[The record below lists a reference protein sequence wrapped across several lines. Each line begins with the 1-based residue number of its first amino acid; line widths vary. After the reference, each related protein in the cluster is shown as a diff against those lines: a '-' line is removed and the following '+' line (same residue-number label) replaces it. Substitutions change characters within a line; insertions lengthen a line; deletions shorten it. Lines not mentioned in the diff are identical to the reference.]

1 MTRMDQSGDG
11 EPPPKRTRPNNNSSN
26 NAPPEEVPEELEED
40 ECDVEEEG
48 GEKVCG
54 DIYIPPPP
62 MPSGIQDGRRLVITK
77 IEINNF
83 KSYGRTQILGPFHKC
98 FTSIVGPNGSGKSN
112 VIDAMLFVFG
122 YRAQKLRL
130 KKLSL
135 LIHNS
140 DTYPDCTSCSVKVY
154 FALIYDKI
162 EEEMDIIEGTEFT
175 ISRTAHKDNS
185 SYYCIDDRR
194 VQFKEV
200 STRLQ
205 SHGIDLRYNRFLILQ
220 GEVEQIS
227 LMKPKAETEGESGM
241 LEFLEDIIG
250 TTRLKAPL
258 EEINKRIN
266 DLNELRAEKINRC
279 NFVRKEKEALE
290 SVRNEAITYLKMEN
304 NLMRK
309 QACLYGKQKE
319 KSMQVLDSAT
329 KEFQEAENI
338 LKEATK
344 DLELIKQKQTEKQQ
358 ECDELSS
365 QLEAASKQMD
375 ALNEKYK
382 NLEKEGE
389 QNRCK
394 NTNTFEKGK
403 KILADKTGVEEML
416 KEAQAEL
423 PKLEE
428 QIEENQL
435 RHNDLQAELTK
446 AEDELAELRGTLEGD
461 LKPLRQSREK
471 YENDLMAM
479 QKEIN
484 AAKAS
489 LDLKKSDLDQYLLT
503 ERQEKSRLISLES
516 DLKSNLTKLEEK
528 KKLVDGCTSDLPES
542 ERRIEANLKRAKELE
557 TKRVDIEKKLNQQ
570 TQILV
575 EAKNFAREKE
585 SRNRV
590 LTKIME
596 QKKSGAIPGIFGR
609 LGDLATIDKKYD
621 VAISTIAGGQLDKIL
636 TDCPKTSSKCIDYL
650 KKNNI
655 GTATFSALD
664 QKQKYRHADFDFN
677 APAERLIDLIE
688 PSDERFMPAFSDILR
703 DTLVVETS
711 ELANKIAFS
720 GRGWTVVTLKGHIYR
735 SYGVMTGGGR
745 AVSGKMRTTSS
756 EKRASLAAGMSVEDV
771 EKLEQDVQRLRADL
785 VNTTAECDRLQ
796 NEAVQAKKDNDFL
809 RYQLPTFQMEVVEIG
824 KMVESLRKEI
834 EDAKIRIEKVKPDPA
849 KVEEFERDIEKLQSD
864 YDSIKEQARVHED
877 QIAEVDREIKGLI
890 SGKIGPAERRVN
902 KLKKELEEISFAISK
917 AEAGKKNIA
926 RTVEKCHEKAKQ
938 YKKEVIES
946 NELLAQL
953 KARRHEI
960 RAELDSLDKEREVV
974 RTNREE
980 IAEKVKAELAE
991 LNRLKQEESN
1001 FQTSNLDIK
1010 HKADLLMKKV
1020 EEKQNDVARWSH
1032 MIENL
1037 KPNTLEGVDLDADV
1051 DDDDEDDNEADMDI
1065 QQLHKIIEHLD
1076 KEIKKIKPNL
1086 GAIEEYRQKYA
1097 LYIERAKELEV
1108 VTKKR
1113 DEHRDAYESVKNM
1126 RMEEFKQGFLIINR
1140 KLKEMYR
1147 MITLG
1152 GDAELEYCDS
1162 LDPFL
1167 EGIAFSV
1174 RPNKKTW
1181 KRISNLSGGEKT
1193 LSSLSLIFALHYYKP
1208 SPLYVMDEIDAALDF
1223 KNVSIV
1229 GNYIKERTK
1238 NTQFLIISL
1247 RNNMYEL
1254 SDRLIGIYKTYNSTK
1269 SLAYSLA

>member
-1 MTRMDQSGDG
+1 MGKDPT
-11 EPPPKRTRPNNNSSN
+11 TAAN
-26 NAPPEEVPEELEED
+26 EED
-40 ECDVEEEG
+40 QFDFDDEDHDIEEG
-48 GEKVCG
+48 GEKVCD

-62 MPSGIQDGRRLVITK
+62 KPTGVQDGRRLVITQ

-83 KSYGRTQILGPFHKC
+83 KSYGQTQILGPFHKC

-140 DTYPDCTSCSVKVY
+140 DTYPDCISCSVKVY
-154 FALIYDKI
+154 FAEIYDKI
-162 EEEMDIIEGTEFT
+162 EGQMDIIEDSEFT

-185 SYYCIDDRR
+185 SYYCINDRR

-200 STRLQ
+200 SNRLQ

-227 LMKPKAETEGESGM
+227 LMKPKAEAEGEAGM

-258 EEINKRIN
+258 EKINGRVN
-266 DLNELRAEKINRC
+266 ELNELRAEKINRC
-279 NFVRKEKEALE
+279 KLVQKEKDALE
-290 SVRNEAITYLKMEN
+290 SVKNEAIEYLKMEN
-304 NLMRK
+304 NLIKK
-309 QACLYGKQKE
+309 QGYLYELQKQRSIE
-319 KSMQVLDSAT
+319 VLDSVR
-329 KEFQEAENI
+329 KEFQEAERI
-338 LKEATK
+338 LHEAMRGLNDIKE
-344 DLELIKQKQTEKQQ
+344 KQNLKQQ
-358 ECDELSS
+358 EYAETSGQYEALTKK
-365 QLEAASKQMD
+365 LET
-375 ALNEKYK
+375 LNENHKS
-382 NLEKEGE
+382 LEKEGE
-389 QNRCK
+389 QNYMK

-403 KILADKTGVEEML
+403 KILADKKSVDEML

-423 PKLEE
+423 PRLDE
-428 QIEENQL
+428 QIEENASKQKE
-435 RHNDLQAELTK
+435 LQAELLE
-446 AEDELAELRGTLEGD
+446 AEDELSEMRGTLEGD
-461 LKPLRQSREK
+461 LKPLRETREK
-471 YENDLMAM
+471 YEVDLMAM

-484 AAKAS
+484 EAKSA
-489 LDLKKSDLDQYLLT
+489 LDLKRSDLDQYLLT
-503 ERQEKSRLISLES
+503 ERQEKSKLTSLES
-516 DLKSNLTKLEEK
+516 DFKSNLVKLEEK
-528 KKLVDGCTSDLPES
+528 QKLIAGCTSDLPES
-542 ERRIEANLKRAKELE
+542 ERRIEANLKRAKEME
-557 TKRVDIEKKLNQQ
+557 TRRREIEAKLNQEN
-570 TQILV
+570 QILV
-575 EAKNFAREKE
+575 EAKGFVREKE

-596 QKKSGAIPGIFGR
+596 QKKTGEIPGIFGR

-650 KKNNI
+650 KRHNI

-664 QKQKYRHADFDFN
+664 QKQKYRHVDFDFN
-677 APAERLIDLIE
+677 YPAERLIDLIDVQ
-688 PSDERFMPAFSDILR
+688 DERFIPAFSDILK
-703 DTLVVETS
+703 DTLVVENS
-711 ELANKIAFS
+711 DLANKICFS

-745 AVSGKMRTTSS
+745 PMSGKMRTTSD
-756 EKRASLAAGMSVEDV
+756 ERRASMAAGMSAEDI
-771 EKLEQDVQRLRADL
+771 EKLEIRVQKLRADL
-785 VNTTAECDRLQ
+785 VDTTAECDRLQ
-796 NEAVQAKKDNDFL
+796 TESAQAKKDNEYIK
-809 RYQLPTFQMEVVEIG
+809 YQLPTFQMEVEELG
-824 KMVESLRKEI
+824 RMVESLEKEI
-834 EDAKIRIEKVKPDPA
+834 ESSRARVEKVKPDP
-849 KVEEFERDIEKLQSD
+849 KRVSKLEAEIASLQEA
-864 YDSIKEQARVHED
+864 YDKIKEQARVYEV
-877 QIAEVDREIKGLI
+877 QIADVDQQIKSII
-890 SGKIGPAERRVN
+890 SGKIGPAEKKVN
-902 KLKKELEEISFAISK
+902 KFKKELEEISFAISK
-917 AEAGKKNIA
+917 AEAGKKGQA
-926 RTVEKCHEKAKQ
+926 RTIEKCQEKIAQ
-938 YKKEVIES
+938 YKKEIADS
-946 NELLAQL
+946 NELLSQL
-953 KARRHEI
+953 KERRKEI
-960 RAELDSLDKEREVV
+960 REELEKLDKERQQVK
-974 RTNREE
+974 EE
-980 IAEKVKAELAE
+980 CDVCAEK
-991 LNRLKQEESN
+991 LKEHQSEVTKLIQEESK

-1010 HKADLLMKKV
+1010 HKSELLAKKV
-1020 EEKQNDVARWSH
+1020 SEKEADVDKWKS
-1032 MIENL
+1032 MIEAL
-1037 KPNTLEGVDLDADV
+1037 KPNTLKGLDL
-1051 DDDDEDDNEADMDI
+1051 DDEDGDEEGSDDEMQVDHEAVDVKEL
-1065 QQLHKIIEHLD
+1065 QRSIEQLD
-1076 KEIKKIKPNL
+1076 KDIKKIRPNL
-1086 GAIEEYRQKYA
+1086 GAIEEYRQKHA
-1097 LYIERAKELEV
+1097 LYIERTKELDS
-1108 VTKKR
+1108 VTKRR
-1113 DEHRDAYESVKNM
+1113 DEHREAYENIKNM
-1126 RMEEFKQGFLIINR
+1126 RMDEFKQGFLVINR

-1193 LSSLSLIFALHYYKP
+1193 LSSLALIFALHYYKP

-1269 SLAYSLA
+1269 SLPYSLAQN

>member
-1 MTRMDQSGDG
+1 MSSLPPTPQPAAQPLDSTENEGD
-11 EPPPKRTRPNNNSSN
+11 EY
-26 NAPPEEVPEELEED
+26 D
-40 ECDVEEEG
+40 IDEEG
-48 GEKVCG
+48 GEKVCE

-62 MPSGIQDGRRLVITK
+62 KPIGIQDGRRLVITQ
-77 IEINNF
+77 IEIYNF
-83 KSYGRTQILGPFHKC
+83 KSYGQTQILGPFHKC

-140 DTYPDCTSCSVKVY
+140 DTYPDCTSCSVKVH

-162 EEEMDIIEGTEFT
+162 EDQMDIIEGSEFT

-185 SYYCIDDRR
+185 SYYCINDKR

-200 STRLQ
+200 SNVLQ
-205 SHGIDLRYNRFLILQ
+205 SHGVDLRYNRFLILQ

-227 LMKPKAETEGESGM
+227 LMKPKAESEGESGM

-258 EEINKRIN
+258 EKINLRVN
-266 DLNELRAEKINRC
+266 ELNELRAEKINRC
-279 NFVRKEKEALE
+279 KLVQKEKDSLE
-290 SVRNEAITYLKMEN
+290 SVKNEAITYLRMEN
-304 NLMRK
+304 SLMRK
-309 QACLYGKQKE
+309 QNLLYEKQKLRSIE
-319 KSMQVLDSAT
+319 VLDEV
-329 KEFQEAENI
+329 KEEFRKAEEI
-338 LKEATK
+338 LKEAMKGLEEIMEKQKTKQQQCDEINSQYEVICK
-344 DLELIKQKQTEKQQ
+344 DLETVGER
-358 ECDELSS
+358 
-365 QLEAASKQMD
+365 
-375 ALNEKYK
+375 YK
-382 NLEKEGE
+382 TLEKEGE

-403 KILADKTGVEEML
+403 KILSEKAGVEEML

-428 QIEENQL
+428 QIEANQK
-435 RHNDLQAELTK
+435 RREELTLELK
-446 AEDELAELRGTLEGD
+446 EAEDELSQFRGSLEGE
-461 LKPLRQSREK
+461 LKPLRKTREK
-471 YENDLMAM
+471 YESELMAM

-484 AAKAS
+484 DAKAAV
-489 LDLKKSDLDQYLLT
+489 DLKKSDLDQYLLT
-503 ERQEKSRLISLES
+503 ERQEKSKLVSLES
-516 DLKSNLTKLEEK
+516 DLRSNLITLEEK
-528 KKLVDGCTSDLPES
+528 EKLVSGCASDLPES
-542 ERRIEANLKRAKELE
+542 ERRIEANLKKAKDLE
-557 TKRVDIEKKLNQQ
+557 VRRKDIENRLNQQ
-570 TQILV
+570 NQTLI
-575 EAKNFAREKE
+575 EAKNFVREKE

-590 LTKIME
+590 LTKILE

-621 VAISTIAGGQLDKIL
+621 VAISTIAGSSLDKIL
-636 TDCPKTSSKCIDYL
+636 TDCPNTSSRCIDYL

-655 GTATFSALD
+655 GSATFSALD
-664 QKQKYRHADFDFN
+664 QKHMHRYADFDFN
-677 APAERLIDLIE
+677 YPAERLIDLIE
-688 PSDERFMPAFSDILR
+688 VEDEKYLPAFSDILR
-703 DTLVVETS
+703 DTLVVES
-711 ELANKIAFS
+711 SDLANKIAFS
-720 GRGWTVVTLKGHIYR
+720 GRGWTVVTLRGHIYR

-745 AVSGKMRTTSS
+745 PNSGKMRISS
-756 EKRASLAAGMSVEDV
+756 DERRTSLAAGMSAEDIEDLEEEV
-771 EKLEQDVQRLRADL
+771 RALRTKLVDL
-785 VNTTAECDRLQ
+785 TTQGDRLQ
-796 NEAVQAKKDNDFL
+796 LEAAQAKKDNDFI

-824 KMVESLRKEI
+824 KMVESLKKEI
-834 EDAKIRIEKVKPDPA
+834 EDSKVKIEKVKPNPEHVA
-849 KVEEFERDIEKLQSD
+849 KLEQEISELQDI
-864 YDSIKEQARVHED
+864 YDGVKDKAHVYEVKVTDVDQQIKSI
-877 QIAEVDREIKGLI
+877 I
-890 SGKIGPAERRVN
+890 SGKIGPAERKVN
-902 KLKKELEEISFAISK
+902 KLKKDLEEVSFAISK
-917 AEAGKKNIA
+917 AEAGKKSQA
-926 RTVEKCHEKAKQ
+926 RTIEKCQEKIAQ

-953 KARRHEI
+953 KARRQEI
-960 RAELDSLDKEREVV
+960 RSDIDSIDKQLEELKEQKDSIGEKLKEEQS
-974 RTNREE
+974 
-980 IAEKVKAELAE
+980 ELSK
-991 LNRLKQEESN
+991 LKQEESK

-1010 HKADLLMKKV
+1010 HKTVLLSKKV
-1020 EEKQNDVARWSH
+1020 EEREGEVNRWTN

-1037 KPNTLEGVDLDADV
+1037 KFNTLEGVDLDEQEEGGDNL
-1051 DDDDEDDNEADMDI
+1051 EDDSELNIPEL
-1065 QQLHKIIEHLD
+1065 QKSIEHLD
-1076 KEIKKIKPNL
+1076 KEIKKIRPNL
-1086 GAIEEYRQKYA
+1086 GAIEEYRRKHA
-1097 LYIERAKELEV
+1097 LFIERTKELDS
-1108 VTKKR
+1108 VTRRR
-1113 DEHRDAYESVKNM
+1113 DEHREAYENVKNM

-1193 LSSLSLIFALHYYKP
+1193 LSSLALIFALHYYKP

-1269 SLAYSLA
+1269 SLPYSLV

>member
-1 MTRMDQSGDG
+1 MPIAV
-11 EPPPKRTRPNNNSSN
+11 PPMSASKRKQAQ
-26 NAPPEEVPEELEED
+26 APRDSEGEED
-40 ECDVEEEG
+40 EYDIEEEG
-48 GEKVCG
+48 GEKVCD

-62 MPSGIQDGRRLVITK
+62 KPSGIQDGRRLVITK
-77 IEINNF
+77 IEIHNF
-83 KSYGRTQILGPFHKC
+83 KSYGQTQVLGPFHKC

-140 DTYPDCTSCSVKVY
+140 DTYPNCTSCSVKVH

-162 EEEMDIIEGTEFT
+162 EDQMDIIEGSEFT

-185 SYYCIDDRR
+185 SYYCIDDKR

-200 STRLQ
+200 SGRLQ

-258 EEINKRIN
+258 EKINARIN

-279 NFVRKEKEALE
+279 RLVQKEKDALE
-290 SVRNEAITYLKMEN
+290 TVKNEAITYLRLEN
-304 NLMRK
+304 KLIRK
-309 QACLYGKQKE
+309 QGILYSKQKQKSVEIFASAKEELEKAQIILDEAMKGLNEIKEKQKIKQKE
-319 KSMQVLDSAT
+319 
-329 KEFQEAENI
+329 
-338 LKEATK
+338 
-344 DLELIKQKQTEKQQ
+344 
-358 ECDELSS
+358 CDEISS
-365 QLEAASKQMD
+365 KHEAMSKQLET
-375 ALNEKYK
+375 LNERHKA
-382 NLEKEGE
+382 LEKEGE
-389 QNRCK
+389 QNRQK
-394 NTNTFEKGK
+394 NTITFEKGK
-403 KILADKTGVEEML
+403 KILEDKTGIEEVM
-416 KEAQAEL
+416 KKAMDEL

-428 QIEENQL
+428 QIEENQKKQL
-435 RHNDLQAELTK
+435 ALSASMTES
-446 AEDELAELRGTLEGD
+446 EDELNKLRGSLEGD
-461 LKPLRQSREK
+461 LKPLRTTREK
-471 YENDLMAM
+471 YETELMAM

-484 AAKAS
+484 EAKTA
-489 LDLKKSDLDQYLLT
+489 LELKKSDLDQYLLN
-503 ERQEKSRLISLES
+503 ERQEKSRLLSLES
-516 DLKSNLTKLEEK
+516 DLKSNISNLEDK
-528 KKLVDGCTSDLPES
+528 KKLVAGVTSDLPAS
-542 ERRIEANLKRAKELE
+542 EKRIEENLAKAKKLEAKRKE
-557 TKRVDIEKKLNQQ
+557 IESKLNQENQ
-570 TQILV
+570 TLMD
-575 EAKNFAREKE
+575 AKNMVREKE

-596 QKKSGAIPGIFGR
+596 QKRSGHINGIFGR

-636 TDCPKTSSKCIDYL
+636 TDCPDTSSRCIDYL

-655 GTATFSALD
+655 GTATFSALN
-664 QKQKYRHADFDFN
+664 QKQKYRHADFDFDY
-677 APAERLIDLIE
+677 PAERLIDLIE
-688 PSDERFMPAFSDILR
+688 VQDEKYIPAFSDILR
-703 DTLVVETS
+703 DTLVVENS
-711 ELANKIAFS
+711 DLANKIAFS
-720 GRGWTVVTLKGHIYR
+720 GRGWTVVTIKGHIYR

-745 AVSGKMRTTSS
+745 PSSGKMRLTSS
-756 EKRASLAAGMSVEDV
+756 DKRASIAAGMSPEDI
-771 EKLEQDVQRLRADL
+771 EKLEEHVRELRTEL
-785 VNTTAECDRLQ
+785 VNVSAQCDKLQAEAAQ
-796 NEAVQAKKDNDFL
+796 VKKDTDFI
-809 RYQLPTFQMEVVEIG
+809 RYQLPTFQMEVEELGKIVEG
-824 KMVESLRKEI
+824 LKKGVDEAKLRVEQVKSDPELVAKFESEI
-834 EDAKIRIEKVKPDPA
+834 KT
-849 KVEEFERDIEKLQSD
+849 LQET
-864 YDSIKEQARVHED
+864 YDSIKDKAKVYED
-877 QIAEVDREIKGLI
+877 KISEVDKEIKTII
-890 SGKIGPAERRVN
+890 SDKLGPAEKKVH
-902 KLKKELEEISFAISK
+902 KLKKEIEEASFAVSK
-917 AEAGKKNIA
+917 AEAGKKNQA
-926 RTVEKCHEKAKQ
+926 RTIEKCKEKIAQ
-938 YKKEVIES
+938 YKTEVKES
-946 NELLAQL
+946 NELLLQL
-953 KARRHEI
+953 KTRRHQIKE
-960 RAELDSLDKEREVV
+960 ELEALD
-974 RTNREE
+974 TQREE
-980 IAEKVKAELAE
+980 LQKELESIVDNVKIEQAILTE
-991 LNRLKQEESN
+991 LKQEESK

-1010 HKADLLMKKV
+1010 HKVDLLIKKV
-1020 EEKQNDVARWSH
+1020 EEKEQHVTKWDS
-1032 MIENL
+1032 MIEAL
-1037 KPNTLEGVDLDADV
+1037 KPNELEGVNLEAGGDEEQS
-1051 DDDDEDDNEADMDI
+1051 DDDEELDL
-1065 QQLHKIIEHLD
+1065 QQLQKSIEQTD

-1086 GAIEEYRQKYA
+1086 GAIEEYKQKHA
-1097 LYIERAKELEV
+1097 LYIERTKELEQ
-1108 VTKKR
+1108 VTRRR
-1113 DEHRDAYESVKNM
+1113 DEHREAYENVKNM
-1126 RMEEFKQGFLIINR
+1126 RMEEFKAGFTVINM

>member
-1 MTRMDQSGDG
+1 MS
-11 EPPPKRTRPNNNSSN
+11 ESIK
-26 NAPPEEVPEELEED
+26 ED
-40 ECDVEEEG
+40 EYDIDEEG
-48 GEKVCG
+48 GQKVCG

-62 MPSGIQDGRRLVITK
+62 KPTIIQDGRRLVITK
-77 IEINNF
+77 IEIHNF
-83 KSYGRTQILGPFHKC
+83 KSYGQTQYLGPFHKC

-140 DTYPDCTSCSVKVY
+140 DTYPDCTSCSVKVF

-162 EEEMDIIEGTEFT
+162 DDELDIIDGSEFT

-200 STRLQ
+200 SSRLQ

-227 LMKPKAETEGESGM
+227 LMKPKAESEGEAGM

-258 EEINKRIN
+258 ECINARVN
-266 DLNELRAEKINRC
+266 ELNELRAEKINRC
-279 NFVRKEKEALE
+279 KLVQREKDSLE
-290 SVRNEAITYLKMEN
+290 NVKNEAISYLKMEN
-304 NLMRK
+304 KLMKMQGMMYDK
-309 QACLYGKQKE
+309 QRNKSLASLQKAQE
-319 KSMQVLDSAT
+319 EYQQVEDILN
-329 KEFQEAENI
+329 EAM
-338 LKEATK
+338 KG
-344 DLELIKQKQTEKQQ
+344 LEDIKVKQQ
-358 ECDELSS
+358 EKQRESDEILAEFDK
-365 QLEAASKQMD
+365 LNKQVE
-375 ALNEKYK
+375 ALNEKLK
-382 NLEKEGE
+382 SLDKEGE

-403 KILADKTGVEEML
+403 KILSDKAGIDEML
-416 KEAQAEL
+416 KEAAAEL

-428 QIEENQL
+428 QLEESKNKSDELRIQL
-435 RHNDLQAELTK
+435 NK
-446 AEDELAELRGTLEGD
+446 SEDELAKLRGTLEGD
-461 LKPLRQSREK
+461 LKPLRETREK
-471 YENDLMAM
+471 YEVELMSM

-484 AAKAS
+484 EAKAS

-503 ERQEKSRLISLES
+503 ERQEKSKLVSLES
-516 DLKSNLTKLEEK
+516 DLKSNLSKLEDK
-528 KKLVDGCTSDLPES
+528 KKLVSGCSTDLPES
-542 ERRIEANLKRAKELE
+542 ERRIELNLQRVSKLDNSRKELE
-557 TKRVDIEKKLNQQ
+557 QRLNQEN
-570 TQILV
+570 QILA
-575 EAKNFAREKE
+575 EAKGFIRERE

-596 QKKSGAIPGIFGR
+596 QKRSGAIPGIFGR

-636 TDCPKTSSKCIDYL
+636 TDCPKTSSLCIDYL
-650 KKNNI
+650 KRNNI

-664 QKQKYRHADFDFN
+664 QKQKYRHANFDFN
-677 APAERLIDLIE
+677 YPAQRLIDLIE
-688 PSDERFMPAFSDILR
+688 VEDERYIPAFSDILR
-703 DTLVVETS
+703 DTLVVDS
-711 ELANKIAFS
+711 SDLANKIAFS

-745 AVSGKMRTTSS
+745 PSSGKMRTTSD
-756 EKRASLAAGMSVEDV
+756 ERRASLAAGMSSEDV
-771 EKLEQDVQRLRADL
+771 ERLEQKVRELREEL
-785 VNTTAECDRLQ
+785 VNVISEYDRLQ
-796 NEAVQAKKDNDFL
+796 SEVALAKKDNDFI
-809 RYQLPTFQMEVVEIG
+809 RYQLPTFQMEVVELG
-824 KMVESLRKEI
+824 KMVESLEQEIKETQTRVEQVKPNPVRVKKLEKEI
-834 EDAKIRIEKVKPDPA
+834 SELQEEYDRIKDKARISEVKI
-849 KVEEFERDIEKLQSD
+849 SD
-864 YDSIKEQARVHED
+864 
-877 QIAEVDREIKGLI
+877 VDDEIKSII
-890 SGKIGPAERRVN
+890 SGKVGPAERQVN
-902 KLKKELEEISFAISK
+902 KLKKELEDVSFAMAR
-917 AEAGKKNIA
+917 AEAGKKNQA
-926 RTVEKCHEKAKQ
+926 RTIEKCQEKIAQ
-938 YKKEVIES
+938 YKKEVLES

-953 KARRHEI
+953 KARRREI
-960 RAELDSLDKEREVV
+960 RAEIDSLEEERDRV
-974 RTNREE
+974 NEE
-980 IAEKVKAELAE
+980 RDSLADKVKAAQAELAQ
-991 LNRLKQEESN
+991 LNQEESK
-1001 FQTSNLDIK
+1001 FQTSNLDVK
-1010 HKADLLMKKV
+1010 HKSQLLFKKV
-1020 EEKQNDVARWSH
+1020 EEKQAEVTKWSSL
-1032 MIENL
+1032 IEGL
-1037 KPNTLEGVDLDADV
+1037 KPNTLEGVDLSGN
-1051 DDDDEDDNEADMDI
+1051 DEGEQGEDPAELDPN
-1065 QQLHKIIEHLD
+1065 QLQRSIDHLD
-1076 KEIKKIKPNL
+1076 KEIKKIRPNL
-1086 GAIEEYRQKYA
+1086 GAIEEYRQKHA
-1097 LYIERAKELEV
+1097 LYIERTKELDT
-1108 VTKKR
+1108 VTRNR
-1113 DEHRDAYESVKNM
+1113 DEHRETYERVKNM
-1126 RMEEFKQGFLIINR
+1126 RMEEFKQGFLVINR

-1193 LSSLSLIFALHYYKP
+1193 LSSLALIFALHYYKP

>member
-1 MTRMDQSGDG
+1 MPVAVSMPQPAPTPTPTPTPT
-11 EPPPKRTRPNNNSSN
+11 PPPQRKQNDSDT
-26 NAPPEEVPEELEED
+26 EED
-40 ECDVEEEG
+40 DYDFNEDG
-48 GEKVCG
+48 GQKVCE

-62 MPSGIQDGRRLVITK
+62 APTGEQDGRRLVITQ
-77 IEINNF
+77 IEIHNF
-83 KSYGRTQILGPFHKC
+83 KSYGQTQILGPFHKC

-140 DTYPDCTSCSVKVY
+140 DTYPNCTSCSVKVH
-154 FALIYDKI
+154 FALIFDKLHDQ
-162 EEEMDIIEGTEFT
+162 MDIIEGSEFT
-175 ISRTAHKDNS
+175 ISRTANKDNS
-185 SYYCIDDRR
+185 SYYCIDDKR

-200 STRLQ
+200 SALLQ

-227 LMKPKAETEGESGM
+227 LMKPKAETEGEAGM

-250 TTRLKAPL
+250 TTRLKNPL
-258 EEINKRIN
+258 EKINVRVN
-266 DLNELRAEKINRC
+266 ELNELRAEKINRC
-279 NFVRKEKEALE
+279 KLVQKEKDCLE
-290 SVRNEAITYLKMEN
+290 SFKNEAIAYLKMEN
-304 NLMRK
+304 SLMKK
-309 QACLYGKQKE
+309 QSLLYDKQKE
-319 KSMQVLDSAT
+319 RSIEVFNAVQE
-329 KEFQEAENI
+329 EFQKASEV
-338 LKEATK
+338 LKEAMK
-344 DLELIKQKQTEKQQ
+344 GLDEIKEKQKLKQEQ
-358 ECDELSS
+358 CGEINV
-365 QLEAASKQMD
+365 QLESVGKQLET
-375 ALNEKYK
+375 LNERYK
-382 NLEKEGE
+382 SLEKEGE

-403 KILADKTGVEEML
+403 KILVDKAGVESML

-428 QIEENQL
+428 QIEENQK
-435 RHNDLQAELTK
+435 RREELQAELTK
-446 AEDELAELRGTLEGD
+446 AEEELSELRGTLEGD
-461 LKPLRQSREK
+461 LRPLRETREK
-471 YENDLMAM
+471 YETDLMAM

-484 AAKAS
+484 AAKAA
-489 LDLKKSDLDQYLLT
+489 LDLKRSDLDQYLLT
-503 ERQEKSRLISLES
+503 ERQEKSKLVSLES

-528 KKLVDGCTSDLPES
+528 KKLVTGCASDLPES
-542 ERRIEANLKRAKELE
+542 ERRIEANLQRAKDLEGKRKELE
-557 TKRVDIEKKLNQQ
+557 TKLNQEN
-570 TQILV
+570 QILMD
-575 EAKNFAREKE
+575 AKNLVREKE

-596 QKKSGAIPGIFGR
+596 QKRSGSIPGIYGR
-609 LGDLATIDKKYD
+609 LGDLATIDRKYD
-621 VAISTIAGGQLDKIL
+621 IAISTIAGGQLDKIL
-636 TDCPKTSSKCIDYL
+636 TDCPKTSSMCIDYL

-664 QKQKYRHADFDFN
+664 QKQKYRHADFDFDY
-677 APAERLIDLIE
+677 PAERLIDLVE
-688 PSDERFMPAFSDILR
+688 VQDESFTPAFSDILR
-703 DTLVVETS
+703 DTLVVENS
-711 ELANKIAFS
+711 DLANKIAFS
-720 GRGWTVVTLKGHIYR
+720 GRGWTVVTLRGHIYR

-745 AVSGKMRTTSS
+745 PVSGKMRLTSDDR
-756 EKRASLAAGMSVEDV
+756 RASLAAGMSAEDI
-771 EKLEQDVQRLRADL
+771 EKLEEHVRQLRTDL
-785 VNTTAECDRLQ
+785 VNVTSEGDRLQ
-796 NEAVQAKKDNDFL
+796 AEAAQAKKDNDFI

-824 KMVESLRKEI
+824 KMVESLKKEI
-834 EDAKIRIEKVKPDPA
+834 EESKIRVENVKPNP
-849 KVEEFERDIEKLQSD
+849 ERVSQIETEINDLQD
-864 YDSIKEQARVHED
+864 AYDKIKERARVYED
-877 QIAEVDREIKGLI
+877 QISEVDQQIKTLI
-890 SGKIGPAERRVN
+890 SGKIGPVERKVN
-902 KLKKELEEISFAISK
+902 KLKKEMEDLSFASSK
-917 AEAGKKNIA
+917 AEAGKKNQG
-926 RTVEKCHEKAKQ
+926 RTIEKCQEKIAQ
-938 YKKEVIES
+938 YKKEVLES

-960 RAELDSLDKEREVV
+960 RGELDSLDKEREQLKES
-974 RTNREE
+974 RDSL
-980 IAEKVKAELAE
+980 AEKVKEEQIELGK
-991 LNRLKQEESN
+991 LKQEEN
-1001 FQTSNLDIK
+1001 KFQTSNLDIK
-1010 HKADLLMKKV
+1010 HKSDLLSKKLQ
-1020 EEKQNDVARWSH
+1020 EKEADVARWDN
-1032 MIENL
+1032 MIQAL
-1037 KPNTLEGVDLDADV
+1037 KPNTLEGIDLGGDEVVDKSICEGPEV
-1051 DDDDEDDNEADMDI
+1051 DI
-1065 QQLHKIIEHLD
+1065 PQLQKAIEQLD

-1086 GAIEEYRQKYA
+1086 GAIEEYRQKHA
-1097 LYIERAKELEV
+1097 LYIERTKELDS
-1108 VTKKR
+1108 VTRRR
-1113 DEHRDAYESVKNM
+1113 DEHREAYENVKNM

-1193 LSSLSLIFALHYYKP
+1193 LSSLALIFALHYYKP

-1269 SLAYSLA
+1269 SLAYSLE

>member
-1 MTRMDQSGDG
+1 M
-11 EPPPKRTRPNNNSSN
+11 
-26 NAPPEEVPEELEED
+26 ED
-40 ECDVEEEG
+40 DAADFDFEEG

-54 DIYIPPPP
+54 EIYIPPPP
-62 MPSGIQDGRRLVITK
+62 KPTGKQDGRRLVITK

-83 KSYGRTQILGPFHKC
+83 KSYGNTQLLGPFHKC

-154 FALIYDKI
+154 FALIYDKLDDQ
-162 EEEMDIIEGTEFT
+162 MDIIEGSEFT

-185 SYYCIDDRR
+185 SYYCINDKR

-200 STRLQ
+200 SNLLQ

-227 LMKPKAETEGESGM
+227 LMKPKAEEDGEAGM

-258 EEINKRIN
+258 EKINQRVN
-266 DLNELRAEKINRC
+266 ELNELRAEKINRC
-279 NFVRKEKEALE
+279 KLVQKEKDALE
-290 SVRNEAITYLKMEN
+290 SVKNEAITYLKMEN
-304 NLMRK
+304 NLIRK
-309 QACLYGKQKE
+309 QTCLYEKQKQRSIE
-319 KSMQVLDSAT
+319 VLDSVK
-329 KEFQEAENI
+329 KEFSEAEEI
-338 LKEATK
+338 LRTAMKGLDEIKE
-344 DLELIKQKQTEKQQ
+344 KQTQKQQ
-358 ECDELSS
+358 ECDEINARFEETSK
-365 QLEAASKQMD
+365 QLES
-375 ALNEKYK
+375 LNEKYK
-382 NLEKEGE
+382 LLEKEGE

-403 KILADKTGVEEML
+403 KILADKAGVEEML
-416 KEAQAEL
+416 KEAVAEL

-428 QIEENQL
+428 QIEENQSK
-435 RHNDLQAELTK
+435 NKDLQAELAD
-446 AEDELAELRGTLEGD
+446 AEDQLSKLRGTLEGD
-461 LKPLRQSREK
+461 LKPLRETREK
-471 YENDLMAM
+471 YETDLMAM

-484 AAKAS
+484 GAKAA
-489 LDLKKSDLDQYLLT
+489 LDLKRSDLDQYLLA
-503 ERQEKSRLISLES
+503 ERQEKSKLISLES
-516 DLKSNLTKLEEK
+516 DLRGNLTKLEEK
-528 KKLVDGCTSDLPES
+528 KKLVEGCSSDLPES
-542 ERRIEANLKRAKELE
+542 ERRIETNLKRAKELE
-557 TKRVDIEKKLNQQ
+557 EKRKTIETKLNQENQ
-570 TQILV
+570 VLMD
-575 EAKNFAREKE
+575 ARSLMRERD

-590 LTKIME
+590 LNKIME

-609 LGDLATIDKKYD
+609 LGDLATIDRKYD

-650 KKNNI
+650 KRNNI

-677 APAERLIDLIE
+677 YPAERLIDLIE
-688 PSDERFMPAFSDILR
+688 VQDESFIPAFSDILR

-711 ELANKIAFS
+711 ELANKIAFT

-745 AVSGKMRTTSS
+745 PIQGKMRITSND
-756 EKRASLAAGMSVEDV
+756 RRTSLAGWSEEDIA
-771 EKLEQDVQRLRADL
+771 KLEQEVQRLRQEL
-785 VNTTAECDRLQ
+785 VDTTAECDRLQ
-796 NEAVQAKKDNDFL
+796 QEAIQARKDNDFI
-809 RYQLPTFQMEVVEIG
+809 RYQLPTFQMEVEEIG
-824 KMVESLRKEI
+824 KMVESLEKEI
-834 EDAKIRIEKVKPDPA
+834 EETKLRIEKVKPDSA
-849 KVEEFERDIEKLQSD
+849 RVSAFEDEIKDLQD
-864 YDSIKEQARVHED
+864 NYDGIKEKARVHED
-877 QIAEVDREIKGLI
+877 QIAEVDRQIKGLI
-890 SGKIGPAERRVN
+890 SEKIGPAERKVN

-926 RTVEKCHEKAKQ
+926 RTVEKCQEKISQ
-938 YKKEVIES
+938 YKKEVHES
-946 NELLAQL
+946 NDLLAQL

-960 RAELDSLDKEREVV
+960 REEIDSLEKEREQMKKE
-974 RTNREE
+974 RD
-980 IAEKVKAELAE
+980 ALSEKVKEELAE
-991 LNRLKQEESN
+991 LNKLKQEESK
-1001 FQTSNLDIK
+1001 FQASNLDIK
-1010 HKADLLMKKV
+1010 HKAELLSKKV
-1020 EEKQNDVARWSH
+1020 EDKSSDVAKWDS
-1032 MIENL
+1032 MIQAL
-1037 KPNTLEGVDLDADV
+1037 KPNTLDGISL
-1051 DDDDEDDNEADMDI
+1051 DEDKEEDVEDDSEMDI
-1065 QQLHKIIEHLD
+1065 NRLQKSIEHLD

-1086 GAIEEYRQKYA
+1086 GAIEEYRQKHA
-1097 LYIERAKELEV
+1097 LYIERTKELDV
-1108 VTKKR
+1108 VTKRR
-1113 DEHRDAYESVKNM
+1113 DEHREAYENVKNM
-1126 RMEEFKQGFLIINR
+1126 RMDEFKQGFMVINR

-1193 LSSLSLIFALHYYKP
+1193 LSSLALIFALHYYKP

>member
-1 MTRMDQSGDG
+1 MPVAVNGMTDSGDG
-11 EPPPKRTRPNNNSSN
+11 EPPPKRRPNNNN
-26 NAPPEEVPEELEED
+26 NNTQPKDADEEE

-62 MPSGIQDGRRLVITK
+62 MQTGIQDGRRLVITK

-83 KSYGRTQILGPFHKC
+83 KSYGRTQIMGPFHKC

-140 DTYPDCTSCSVKVY
+140 DLYPDCTSCSVKVH
-154 FALIYDKI
+154 FALIYDRL
-162 EEEMDIIEGTEFT
+162 EDEMDIIDGSEFT

-258 EEINKRIN
+258 EAINQRIN

-279 NFVRKEKEALE
+279 NFVKKEKEALE
-290 SVRNEAITYLKMEN
+290 SVKNEAIAYLRMEN

-309 QACLYGKQKE
+309 QGCLYRKQKE
-319 KSMQVLDSAT
+319 KSMTMLESAT

-344 DLELIKQKQTEKQQ
+344 ELELIKQKQSEKQQ
-358 ECDELSS
+358 ECDELNS
-365 QLEAASKQMD
+365 QLDATSKQLD

-403 KILADKTGVEEML
+403 KILADKAGVEEML

-428 QIEENQL
+428 QIEENQVK
-435 RHNDLQAELTK
+435 HNDLQKDLTQ
-446 AEDELAELRGTLEGD
+446 AEDELAKLRGTLEGD
-461 LKPLRQSREK
+461 LKPLRQNREK
-471 YENDLMAM
+471 YEADLMSM
-479 QKEIN
+479 QKGIN
-484 AAKAS
+484 TAKAS

-516 DLKSNLTKLEEK
+516 DLKSNLTKLDEK

-557 TKRVDIEKKLNQQ
+557 TKRAEIEKKLNHQN
-570 TQILV
+570 QILV
-575 EAKNFAREKE
+575 EARNFAKEKE

-596 QKKSGAIPGIFGR
+596 QKKSGAIPGIYGR

-636 TDCPKTSSKCIDYL
+636 TDCPKTSSNCIDYL

-688 PSDERFMPAFSDILR
+688 PQDERFMPAFSDILR

-745 AVSGKMRTTSS
+745 PVSGKMRTTSS
-756 EKRASLAAGMSVEDV
+756 EKRSSLAAGMSVEDV
-771 EKLEQDVQRLRADL
+771 EKLEQEVQRLRADL

-824 KMVESLRKEI
+824 KMVDSLKNGI
-834 EDAKIRIEKVKPDPA
+834 EEAKARLEKVRPDPA
-849 KVEEFERDIEKLQSD
+849 KVEEFENDIKQLQSN
-864 YDSIKEQARVHED
+864 YDAIKDQAKVHED
-877 QIAEVDREIKGLI
+877 QIAEVDREIKSLI
-890 SGKIGPAERRVN
+890 SDKIGPAERKVN
-902 KLKKELEEISFAISK
+902 KLKKELEEISFSISK

-926 RTVEKCHEKAKQ
+926 RTIEKCQEKTKQ
-938 YKKEVIES
+938 YKKEVLES
-946 NELLAQL
+946 NELLAEL

-960 RAELDSLDKEREVV
+960 RAELDGLDKERELA
-974 RTNREE
+974 RASKDE
-980 IAEKVKAELAE
+980 IAGKVKAELAQ
-991 LNRLKQEESN
+991 LSSLKQEESE

-1010 HKADLLMKKV
+1010 HKADLLLKKV
-1020 EEKQNDVARWSH
+1020 EEKQNDVARWNT

-1037 KPNTLEGVDLDADV
+1037 KPNTLEGVDLDATE
-1051 DDDDEDDNEADMDI
+1051 DDEIEDETDMDI
-1065 QQLHKIIEHLD
+1065 QQLHKTIEHLD

-1108 VTKKR
+1108 VTKRR

-1147 MITLG
+1147 TITLG

-1229 GNYIKERTK
+1229 GNYIKKQTK

-1269 SLAYSLA
+1269 SLAYSIA

>member
-1 MTRMDQSGDG
+1 MTQ
-11 EPPPKRTRPNNNSSN
+11 
-26 NAPPEEVPEELEED
+26 EEVPMDQTEED
-40 ECDVEEEG
+40 GNEYDFEEG
-48 GEKVCG
+48 GEKVCD

-62 MPSGIQDGRRLVITK
+62 KPTGAQDGRRLVITK
-77 IEINNF
+77 IEIHNF
-83 KSYGRTQILGPFHKC
+83 KSYGRTQVLGPFHKC

-140 DTYPDCTSCSVKVY
+140 DTYPDCTSCWVKVH
-154 FALIYDKI
+154 FASIYDKLDD
-162 EEEMDIIEGTEFT
+162 EMDIIEGSEFT
-175 ISRTAHKDNS
+175 ISRTANKDNS

-194 VQFKEV
+194 VQFKDV
-200 STRLQ
+200 SNLLQ

-227 LMKPKAETEGESGM
+227 LMKPKAEDDSEAGM

-258 EEINKRIN
+258 EQINQRVN
-266 DLNELRAEKINRC
+266 ELNELRAEKINRC
-279 NFVRKEKEALE
+279 KLVQKEKDALE
-290 SVRNEAITYLKMEN
+290 SVKNEAITYLKMEN
-304 NLMRK
+304 RLIKK
-309 QACLYGKQKE
+309 QACLYELQKQKSVE
-319 KSMQVLDSAT
+319 VLESVR
-329 KEFQEAENI
+329 KEFNEAEEI
-338 LKEATK
+338 LKEAMEGLDDIK
-344 DLELIKQKQTEKQQ
+344 EKQKLKQQ
-358 ECDELSS
+358 ECDQISAQFEALNK
-365 QLEAASKQMD
+365 QLEAA
-375 ALNEKYK
+375 NEKYK
-382 NLEKEGE
+382 ALEKEGV

-394 NTNTFEKGK
+394 NTNTMEKGK
-403 KILADKTGVEEML
+403 KILADKEGVQEML
-416 KEAQAEL
+416 KEAVAEL

-428 QIEENQL
+428 QIEENQT
-435 RHNDLQAELTK
+435 RHKDLQETLTEAE
-446 AEDELAELRGTLEGD
+446 EELSKLRGTLEGD
-461 LKPLRQSREK
+461 LKPLRESREK
-471 YENDLMAM
+471 YEIDLMAM

-484 AAKAS
+484 GAKAA
-489 LDLKKSDLDQYLLT
+489 LDLKRSDLDQYLLA
-503 ERQEKSRLISLES
+503 ERQEKSKLLSLES
-516 DLKSNLTKLEEK
+516 DLRSNLSRLEEK
-528 KKLVDGCTSDLPES
+528 KKLVEGCSSDLPES
-542 ERRIEANLKRAKELE
+542 ERRIEANLKRASELDEKRKSIE
-557 TKRVDIEKKLNQQ
+557 TKLNQENQ
-570 TQILV
+570 VLMDARSLV
-575 EAKNFAREKE
+575 RDRD

-590 LTKIME
+590 LNKIMD

-621 VAISTIAGGQLDKIL
+621 IAISTIAGGSLDKIL

-650 KKNNI
+650 KRENI

-677 APAERLIDLIE
+677 QPAERLIDLIE
-688 PSDERFMPAFSDILR
+688 VQDERFVPAFSDILR
-703 DTLVVETS
+703 DTLVVDS
-711 ELANKIAFS
+711 SDLANKIAFT

-735 SYGVMTGGGR
+735 SSGVMTGGGR
-745 AVSGKMRTTSS
+745 PVQGKMRLTSS
-756 EKRASLAAGMSVEDV
+756 DKRASLAAGMSHEDIENLERTVKDLRDKLVEV
-771 EKLEQDVQRLRADL
+771 
-785 VNTTAECDRLQ
+785 TAESERLQ
-796 NEAVQAKKDNDFL
+796 QDAAQARKDNDFIK
-809 RYQLPTFQMEVVEIG
+809 YQLPTFQMEVEEVG
-824 KMVESLRKEI
+824 KMVDGLKKEI
-834 EDAKIRIEKVKPDPA
+834 EETKARIEKVRPDPER
-849 KVEEFERDIEKLQSD
+849 VSSFEDEIRDLQDS
-864 YDSIKEQARVHED
+864 YDCIKEKARVHED
-877 QIAEVDREIKGLI
+877 QIAEVDRQIKTLI
-890 SGKIGPAERRVN
+890 SDKIGPAERKVN

-926 RTVEKCHEKAKQ
+926 RTVEKCQEKIAQ
-938 YKKEVIES
+938 YKKEVHES
-946 NELLAQL
+946 NDILAQL
-953 KARRHEI
+953 KARRREI
-960 RAELDSLDKEREVV
+960 VEEIETVDKEREKM
-974 RTNREE
+974 TEE
-980 IAEKVKAELAE
+980 RDALAEKVKEELVE
-991 LNRLKQEESN
+991 LNSLKQEESK

-1010 HKADLLMKKV
+1010 HKAELLAKKV
-1020 EEKQNDVARWSH
+1020 EDKSSDVSRWDS
-1032 MIENL
+1032 MIKAL
-1037 KPNTLEGVDLDADV
+1037 KPNTLEGVDLDDSTKEDAPGETEGGGAGGDEPDQDQVV
-1051 DDDDEDDNEADMDI
+1051 DIAKL
-1065 QQLHKIIEHLD
+1065 QKTIEQLD
-1076 KEIKKIKPNL
+1076 KEVKKLKPNL
-1086 GAIEEYRQKYA
+1086 GAIEEYRTKHA
-1097 LYIERAKELEV
+1097 LYIERAKELEE

-1113 DEHRDAYESVKNM
+1113 DDHREAYENVKNM
-1126 RMEEFKQGFLIINR
+1126 RSEEFKQGFMVINR

-1147 MITLG
+1147 TITMG

-1269 SLAYSLA
+1269 SLAYSLAS

>member
-1 MTRMDQSGDG
+1 MPDDVPMDITIEDG
-11 EPPPKRTRPNNNSSN
+11 NEY
-26 NAPPEEVPEELEED
+26 D
-40 ECDVEEEG
+40 IEEG
-48 GEKVCG
+48 GEKICD

-62 MPSGIQDGRRLVITK
+62 KPTGIQDGRRLVITK
-77 IEINNF
+77 IEIHNF

-140 DTYPDCTSCSVKVY
+140 DTYPDCTSCSVKVF

-162 EEEMDIIEGTEFT
+162 EDQMDIIEGSEFT
-175 ISRTAHKDNS
+175 ISRTAFKDNS
-185 SYYCIDDRR
+185 SYYCIDDKR
-194 VQFKEV
+194 VQFKDV
-200 STRLQ
+200 SNRLQ

-227 LMKPKAETEGESGM
+227 LMKPKAEDDGEAGM

-258 EEINKRIN
+258 EQINQRVN
-266 DLNELRAEKINRC
+266 ELNELRAEKINRC
-279 NFVRKEKEALE
+279 KMVQKEKDALE
-290 SVRNEAITYLKMEN
+290 SVKNEAITFLRMEN
-304 NLMRK
+304 NLMKK
-309 QACLYGKQKE
+309 QACLYEMQKQKSIE
-319 KSMQVLDSAT
+319 VLDKA
-329 KEFQEAENI
+329 KQEFNEAENI
-338 LKEATK
+338 LKDAMKGLDEIK
-344 DLELIKQKQTEKQQ
+344 ERQKQKQE
-358 ECDELSS
+358 ECDQINGQFETISK
-365 QLEAASKQMD
+365 QLETVI
-375 ALNEKYK
+375 EKYK

-403 KILADKTGVEEML
+403 KILADKAGVDEML
-416 KEAQAEL
+416 KEAVADL

-428 QIEENQL
+428 QIEENQGKIKEL
-435 RHNDLQAELTK
+435 KEALTK
-446 AEDELAELRGTLEGD
+446 AEDELSEQRGTLEGD
-461 LKPLRQSREK
+461 LKPLRETREK
-471 YENDLMAM
+471 YEVDLMAM
-479 QKEIN
+479 QRGIN
-484 AAKAS
+484 GAKAA
-489 LDLKKSDLDQYLLT
+489 LDLKRSDLDQYLLS
-503 ERQEKSRLISLES
+503 ERQEKSKLISLES
-516 DLKSNLTKLEEK
+516 ELKSNLTKLEEK
-528 KKLVDGCTSDLPES
+528 KKLVAGCTSDLPES

-557 TKRVDIEKKLNQQ
+557 DERKAIETKLNQENQ
-570 TQILV
+570 VLMD
-575 EAKNFAREKE
+575 ARNFAREKE

-596 QKKSGAIPGIFGR
+596 QKKSGAIQGIFGR
-609 LGDLATIDKKYD
+609 LGDLATIDKMYD
-621 VAISTIAGGQLDKIL
+621 IAISTIAGGQLDKIL
-636 TDCPKTSSKCIDYL
+636 TDCPNTSSKCIDYL

-677 APAERLIDLIE
+677 CPAERLIDLIE
-688 PSDERFMPAFSDILR
+688 VQDERFMPAFSDILR
-703 DTLVVETS
+703 DTLVVDSS
-711 ELANKIAFS
+711 ELANKIAFT

-735 SYGVMTGGGR
+735 SSGVMTGGGR
-745 AVSGKMRTTSS
+745 PVQGKMRITASD
-756 EKRASLAAGMSVEDV
+756 KRASLAAGLSEEDI
-771 EKLEQDVQRLRADL
+771 ERLEQKVQNLRQDL

-796 NEAVQAKKDNDFL
+796 QEANQAKKDNEFI
-809 RYQLPTFQMEVVEIG
+809 RYQLPTFQMEVEEIG
-824 KMVESLRKEI
+824 KLVAGLEKEI
-834 EDAKIRIEKVKPDPA
+834 EEGKLRIEKVKPDPA
-849 KVEEFERDIEKLQSD
+849 RVSKFEDEIKQLQEG
-864 YDSIKEQARVHED
+864 YDEIKEKARVYED
-877 QIAEVDREIKGLI
+877 QIADVDLQIKSLI
-890 SGKIGPAERRVN
+890 FEKIGPAERKVN
-902 KLKKELEEISFAISK
+902 KLKKELEEVSFASSK
-917 AEAGKKNIA
+917 AEAGKKNVA
-926 RTVEKCHEKAKQ
+926 RTVEKCQEKIAQ
-938 YKKEVIES
+938 YKKEVHES
-946 NELLAQL
+946 NDLLAQL
-953 KARRHEI
+953 KVRRHEI
-960 RAELDSLDKEREVV
+960 RNEINSLEEERAKMIEERDSL
-974 RTNREE
+974 
-980 IAEKVKAELAE
+980 AEKVKEELAV
-991 LNRLKQEESN
+991 LANLKQEESK

-1010 HKADLLMKKV
+1010 HKAELLAKKV
-1020 EEKQNDVARWSH
+1020 EDKESDVAKWSY

-1037 KPNTLEGVDLDADV
+1037 KPNTLEGVDLGGDGGNNK
-1051 DDDDEDDNEADMDI
+1051 DETMEDENMDI
-1065 QQLHKIIEHLD
+1065 PSLQKSIENLD
-1076 KEIKKIKPNL
+1076 KEIKKIRPNL
-1086 GAIEEYRQKYA
+1086 GAIEEYRQKHA
-1097 LYIERAKELEV
+1097 LYIERTKELDS
-1108 VTKKR
+1108 VTKRR
-1113 DEHRDAYESVKNM
+1113 DEHREAYENVKNM
-1126 RMEEFKQGFLIINR
+1126 RMNEFKQGFLIINR

-1269 SLAYSLA
+1269 SLAYSLAA